1 MARPL
6 MGVNLGMGN
15 RSILGRPS
23 PYDRMDRMDRGMGM
37 GGMGLGRGRGNIKGI
52 FDDSFDDFD
61 DFGGPFGGRNKNWG
75 GNMRGGNDRNN
86 TFDDMTGHT
95 VHMRGLPFQCTDED
109 IVTFFEPFKPCGI
122 FIKMQD
128 DGRASGEADAD
139 FSSHEEAQE
148 AMTKDK
154 NTIKHRYIEL
164 FLRSS
169 PSNNRRNNFGGGMDD
184 YDEGFGPSYGNR
196 GMGNGYNGSVGED
209 NITQALGRKLLTS
222 LLEGGMRNFRGNSS
236 GKFGS
241 GGGGGFGGRS
251 PNYTAF

>member
-37 GGMGLGRGRGNIKGI
+37 GGMGLGRGRGN
-52 FDDSFDDFD
+52 
-61 DFGGPFGGRNKNWG
+61 
-75 GNMRGGNDRNN
+75 
-86 TFDDMTGHT
+86 
-95 VHMRGLPFQCTDED
+95 MRGLPFQCTDED
-109 IVTFFEPFKPCGI
+109 IVTFFEAFKPCGI

-196 GMGNGYNGSVGED
+196 GMGNGYNGS
-209 NITQALGRKLLTS
+209 
-222 LLEGGMRNFRGNSS
+222 GGMRNFR
-236 GKFGS
+236 
-241 GGGGGFGGRS
+241 
-251 PNYTAF
+251 